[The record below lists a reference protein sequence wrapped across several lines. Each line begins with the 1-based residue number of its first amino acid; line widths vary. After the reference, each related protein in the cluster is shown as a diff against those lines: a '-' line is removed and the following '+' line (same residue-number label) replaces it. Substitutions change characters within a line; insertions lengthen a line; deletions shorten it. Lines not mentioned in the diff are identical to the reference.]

1 MKFKLP
7 LTLFC
12 LFLVSCE
19 KGDVEIFDSR
29 PIFSSS
35 LSGKWVLVN
44 YWADWCPPCIIEF
57 PYFNKINEEPNV
69 TVIGFHFDQFDTL
82 PNEEVNRL
90 MNKFNVDFKNLST
103 DPRNLWSLD
112 LPDSVPTTYIIKNG
126 EILDAITYPLTPEK
140 LRELVATN

>member
-1 MKFKLP
+1 MKKYLI
-7 LTLFC
+7 LA
-12 LFLVSCE
+12 LFLFSCE
-19 KGDVEIFDSR
+19 RPEFLFTDGKGAKFADYEDQIIFLN
-29 PIFSSS
+29 I
-35 LSGKWVLVN
+35 
-44 YWADWCPPCIIEF
+44 WADWCPPCIIEF
-57 PYFNKINEEPNV
+57 PYFNEINEEPNV

-126 EILDAITYPLTPEK
+126 EILGAITYPLTPEK

>member
-1 MKFKLP
+1 
-7 LTLFC
+7 
-12 LFLVSCE
+12 
-19 KGDVEIFDSR
+19 
-29 PIFSSS
+29 
-35 LSGKWVLVN
+35 
-44 YWADWCPPCIIEF
+44 
-57 PYFNKINEEPNV
+57 
-69 TVIGFHFDQFDTL
+69 
-82 PNEEVNRL
+82 